1 MTVYMVTNK
10 IYIYYQL
17 MSLIQY
23 MSTDINP
30 SFQLINALTHLIT
43 LKGTYQIDLNFVS
56 ESEFSI

>member
-1 MTVYMVTNK
+1 
-10 IYIYYQL
+10 